1 MEAQREE
8 EVILEERRQM
18 YLDAPSR
25 SQQSP

>member
-18 YLDAPSR
+18 HLDAPSKN
-25 SQQSP
+25 QQSP